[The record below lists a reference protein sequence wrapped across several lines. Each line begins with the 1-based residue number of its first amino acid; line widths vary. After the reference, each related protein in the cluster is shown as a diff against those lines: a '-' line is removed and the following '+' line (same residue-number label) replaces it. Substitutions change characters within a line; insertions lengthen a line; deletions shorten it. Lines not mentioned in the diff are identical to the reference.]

1 MAKGPTTRDFADQ
14 STDRIMPVG
23 TYGMDWMRGVA
34 EQSLKLS
41 KTAMESYLT
50 TVRTTADNIHHR
62 TSEIQDRSIS
72 LATETL
78 ANTFYFA
85 DKVVSV
91 KEPQEVLQLQSEF
104 MARQVQ
110 TLAEQTKELGQIM
123 LQGANMV
130 SRNAVEQMRGAA
142 E

>member
-14 STDRIMPVG
+14 STDRAMQVG
-23 TYGMDWMRGVA
+23 TYGMDWMRGAA

-41 KTAMESYLT
+41 KTVLESYLT
-50 TVRTTADNIHHR
+50 TVRTTSDNIHHR
-62 TSEIQDRSIS
+62 ASEMRERSIS
-72 LATETL
+72 LATDTL
-78 ANTFYFA
+78 TNTFDFA
-85 DKVVSV
+85 DRVVSV

-104 MARQVQ
+104 VARQVQ

-123 LQGANMV
+123 LQGAKLA
-130 SRNAVEQMRGAA
+130 SKSAVEQMRGAA